1 MEPVAPPT
9 PQEIQRKLSMHSP
22 TAPVPINKRNSMRQT
37 APLSGTESDS
47 DAGGAV
53 GSSFS
58 PSIASQAIPSEFS
71 TSLQPLSVITEKRN
85 PSGEETDE
93 DEDEDDEAAHARRG
107 PAEKEVKDETVLKSG
122 FLWKKGER
130 RKTWKKRWFVLRT
143 AKLGLYK
150 NEQEYKLLRLVDL
163 NDVHSVAPCELKKH
177 TNTLAIVTPART
189 FYLQAETPADCEG
202 WVRALNEARLQ
213 LKGEGV
219 ETSVPQAAPPS
230 VTIPSAPLPSGQTPP
245 AASAMA
251 YATPSSPLQHTM
263 SSSDSEGEGDLDGV
277 NPVPIDPK
285 QIVLQGYLMK
295 CGTHMKSWRKRYF
308 ILTPETLK
316 YGKSHMSMKNM
327 RSVQVTQILDAIE
340 TASKG
345 GDHRFP
351 LRRILVTR
359 NTSSR
364 SSHLSGRSCSCPSE
378 EEEIK
383 WLSAVRALIARRAA
397 GVPANVPVDEA
408 SARARSKS
416 ISTRS
421 IGEMVGSPIANDVC
435 ARSRSVIVPLYPV

>member
-53 GSSFS
+53 ASSVT
-58 PSIASQAIPSEFS
+58 SQGIPSEFS
-71 TSLQPLSVITEKRN
+71 SSLQPLSVIAEKRN

-93 DEDEDDEAAHARRG
+93 DDDDEDDGVFARRG
-107 PAEKEVKDETVLKSG
+107 PAEKEVKDEVVLKSG

-163 NDVHSVAPCELKKH
+163 NEVHSVAPCALKKH
-177 TNTLAIVTPART
+177 TNTLAIVTPGRT
-189 FYLQAETPADCEG
+189 FYVQAETLTECDA
-202 WVRALNEARLQ
+202 WVRALNEARLR
-213 LKGEGV
+213 LK
-219 ETSVPQAAPPS
+219 ETGTETPV
-230 VTIPSAPLPSGQTPP
+230 PLPGAPNPTISASPIASGQTPP
-245 AASAMA
+245 AASTMA

-263 SSSDSEGEGDLDGV
+263 SSSDSEGEGDMDGAT
-277 NPVPIDPK
+277 PTPIDPK

-295 CGTHMKSWRKRYF
+295 CGTHMKNWHKRYF

-327 RSVQVTQILDAIE
+327 RSVQVTQILDALE
-340 TASKG
+340 TTASSKG
-345 GDHRFP
+345 IAP
-351 LRRILVTR
+351 SVSPPA
-359 NTSSR
+359 SSGGKEHIFKIITPKR
-364 SSHLSGRSCSCPSE
+364 SFMLCAPSE

-383 WLSAVRALIARRAA
+383 WLSAVRALIARRSA
-397 GVPANVPVDEA
+397 GIPTTTPVEDDTGR
-408 SARARSKS
+408 ARAKS
-416 ISTRS
+416 VSTRS
-421 IGEMVGSPIANDVC
+421 IGDVVGAPIPTTSA
-435 ARSRSVIVPLYPV
+435 PVTIR

>member
-22 TAPVPINKRNSMRQT
+22 TAPVPISKRNSMRQT

-93 DEDEDDEAAHARRG
+93 DEDEDDEAAHSRRG

-213 LKGEGV
+213 LKGEAV

-245 AASAMA
+245 AASAMT

-345 GDHRFP
+345 GGP
-351 LRRILVTR
+351 SISPPT
-359 NTSSR
+359 NTGDKEHIFKIITPKR
-364 SSHLSGRSCSCPSE
+364 AFLLCAPSE

-397 GVPANVPVDEA
+397 GVPATVPADEA

-421 IGEMVGSPIANDVC
+421 IGEMVGSPIATTSAPVP
-435 ARSRSVIVPLYPV
+435 AR